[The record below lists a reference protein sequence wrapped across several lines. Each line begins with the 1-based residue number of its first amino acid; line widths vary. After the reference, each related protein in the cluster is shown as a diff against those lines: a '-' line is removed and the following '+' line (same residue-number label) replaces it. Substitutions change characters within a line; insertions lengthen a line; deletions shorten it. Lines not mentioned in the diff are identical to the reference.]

1 LLLISYIL
9 HRLHALLET
18 IIVCCESMMIIF
30 VCKKNARVIAPRF
43 GAAMWTRFMINPNII
58 TRVLM

>member
-18 IIVCCESMMIIF
+18 IMVCCEYVMIIF
-30 VCKKNARVIAPRF
+30 GCKKNARVIAPRF
-43 GAAMWTRFMINPNII
+43 GSAIWTRFMINRNII
-58 TRVLM
+58 TRV